1 MSNLEDEGPHG
12 QLRAMIASMPYDSE
26 LRAALNSALEYGTS
40 EEAESVVEQIRNAQE
55 ALPRFLESVRAS
67 GFSEEPELR
76 NLGATGRSFGSSAF
90 EHLGMG
96 DGQDDVRWIWG
107 GAGFWIRLA
116 LSSSEATH
124 VTFVL
129 GDIAEG
135 VPEIRVRL
143 NATSFLDFFTK
154 NWTAV
159 QLEELPENAQVDR
172 LQDWWAVVKK
182 AYGQARFQSQFEL
195 LRRKWSQFA
204 NRHCI
209 SGVLMSD
216 GEIGF
221 GDRNQTVWF
230 MPDDESVRIEAPG
243 CAKLSVPIVE
253 WVDAVESTCELVVAT
268 GRVSNELVD
277 AWRSRNTDE
286 SNIDRLRLY
295 TGIEDEDQLRRMDR
309 TVDASSI
316 VRMIAHHSEIVAL
329 ARMRPIGLM
338 SEDLN
343 LLFDKIEAIPSVRTE
358 ELDIVSKEASKELS
372 FLLNSNEPAYE
383 QGYAVGNWLRRYL
396 NLDLNTDPQ
405 AVLVDWGIPVIYI
418 SLSTPNLDAIGIWG
432 PRHGPAIILNR
443 TGNHTRSPAGRRAT
457 LAHEICHL
465 VVDRGSALPLVDLL
479 GGRVDQKVERRA
491 RACAAELL
499 VPHEVVYEGFLKT
512 DRSMHEVM
520 VLIQN
525 LMSVYRVSR
534 WVVAHQL
541 ENSLRRNSSELKGD
555 MVPLMKYLHALT
567 SPL

>member
-1 MSNLEDEGPHG
+1 M
-12 QLRAMIASMPYDSE
+12 
-26 LRAALNSALEYGTS
+26 
-40 EEAESVVEQIRNAQE
+40 
-55 ALPRFLESVRAS
+55 
-67 GFSEEPELR
+67 
-76 NLGATGRSFGSSAF
+76 
-90 EHLGMG
+90 
-96 DGQDDVRWIWG
+96 
-107 GAGFWIRLA
+107 
-116 LSSSEATH
+116 
-124 VTFVL
+124 
-129 GDIAEG
+129 
-135 VPEIRVRL
+135 
-143 NATSFLDFFTK
+143 
-154 NWTAV
+154 
-159 QLEELPENAQVDR
+159 
-172 LQDWWAVVKK
+172 
-182 AYGQARFQSQFEL
+182 
-195 LRRKWSQFA
+195 
-204 NRHCI
+204 
-209 SGVLMSD
+209 
-216 GEIGF
+216 
-221 GDRNQTVWF
+221 
-230 MPDDESVRIEAPG
+230 
-243 CAKLSVPIVE
+243 
-253 WVDAVESTCELVVAT
+253 
-268 GRVSNELVD
+268 
-277 AWRSRNTDE
+277 
-286 SNIDRLRLY
+286 
-295 TGIEDEDQLRRMDR
+295 
-309 TVDASSI
+309 
-316 VRMIAHHSEIVAL
+316 
-329 ARMRPIGLM
+329 
-338 SEDLN
+338 
-343 LLFDKIEAIPSVRTE
+343 
-358 ELDIVSKEASKELS
+358 
-372 FLLNSNEPAYE
+372 
-383 QGYAVGNWLRRYL
+383 GNWLRRYL